1 MVKYE
6 VIIVLCFLWIINE
19 TNTKTFFPL
28 APIAVVSFAFFLY
41 KGKDITE
48 SGTMLARMPID
59 TASKKT
65 ANSQIHFP
73 KEGLKFANLRCLK
86 SYEISIFLPLKAQK

>member
-19 TNTKTFFPL
+19 TNTKIFFPL
-28 APIAVVSFAFFLY
+28 APIAKESFTFFLY